1 MQQWCAR
8 DFRKWVSI
16 MPGTYRISAV
26 PVLHTGGAFKGKLK
40 GVSFTAASANNTV
53 EWFSNNCGHFELAFS
68 RIMPRSMAQAVVV
81 ALMRGDDVELPGLY
95 AMEEFARGFLFEW
108 SPVHFVVPPQFAQEY
123 PY

>member
-1 MQQWCAR
+1 
-8 DFRKWVSI
+8 

-40 GVSFTAASANNTV
+40 GVSFTAASANDTV

-68 RIMPRSMAQAVVV
+68 RIMPRKLAQVIV
-81 ALMRGDDVELPGLY
+81 AALAHGDDVELPGFY
-95 AMEEFARGFLFEW
+95 TEQQFERGFLFEW
-108 SPVHFVVPPQFAQEY
+108 SPVHFVVPPQFAQAG